1 MVNLGWRIDGLVIQW
16 VLRARG
22 KDNLTRSLY
31 AEWSQTFYQ
40 SAFISFLLLSFDNS
54 LFKFDFNL
62 PREPKFCSLY
72 NLWGGFLSDKI
83 RWTCRYSWYSAD
95 TTLKALYGELVYKA
109 SGTNGMKQRL
119 CLFSGFVKRLTI
131 LIIALI
137 SAVLFFPIIVESDS
151 PFFLYLISHLDLFMA
166 FWSLTENMNK
176 ECPIR

>member
-1 MVNLGWRIDGLVIQW
+1 MVNLGWRIDGLVVQW
-16 VLRARG
+16 VLRARA

-137 SAVLFFPIIVESDS
+137 SLSFSS
-151 PFFLYLISHLDLFMA
+151 Q
-166 FWSLTENMNK
+166 
-176 ECPIR
+176 